1 MGVLNVYFHAANAEA
16 ALQTDVMG
24 RVVGFTTV
32 ESKVADPIV
41 VLGQLVALITG
52 VAWRPGLIGAT
63 VISPSPATKPTSAQA
78 YALLPGDS
86 PWRTGPWLH
95 ELGVRARDTL
105 ADMDASRRIEL
116 AVQWG
121 RIDEFR
127 RIPEGEKGFL
137 APLILEL
144 SNLAKEARKA
154 DHRIYCWSSL

>member
-1 MGVLNVYFHAANAEA
+1 MGVIHVYFHAENAEA
-16 ALQTDVMG
+16 ALRADVMAPL
-24 RVVGFTTV
+24 VGFTTV
-32 ESKVADPIV
+32 ETKVAEPFV
-41 VLGQLVALITG
+41 ALGKLVALIAE
-52 VAWRPGLIGAT
+52 VAWSPDLIGAV
-63 VISPSPATKPTSAQA
+63 VISPSPATKPTSAEA
-78 YALLPGDS
+78 YARLPEDS

-95 ELGVRARDTL
+95 ELGVRARDIL